1 MQVLIDLAWLLNPVI
16 AFVVGIVLM
25 FNLRKVF
32 ARVQSRRGPLLWLP
46 ARWKDINHSKLLQ
59 PLYDIEKL
67 LSKKTITPH
76 TATPFFTAGPI
87 MALSFAILL
96 TLFIPVAAGG
106 TTGAAG
112 GAIDF
117 SFSLVIVF
125 YLLIG
130 VTMSIIIG
138 GTASASLFAAI
149 GGVRE
154 IELMLAN
161 EIPFILGTFALAITA
176 NSLSIHEMMGFN
188 LLYNPFAAMAV
199 FIAILVKLHIK
210 PFDIP
215 EADAEIVGG
224 LTTEYSGKL
233 LGLLEIT
240 KVLMLFSL
248 SALFVD
254 LFLWV
259 PVPGLW
265 AWVEFLAEV
274 LLVGGAIGLVNALFA
289 RFRID
294 QATKWL
300 FRFSTLLSLTAVA
313 FALIGRYPL

>member
-1 MQVLIDLAWLLNPVI
+1 MADLLWLLNPVI
-16 AFVVGIVLM
+16 AFVAGILLS
-25 FNLRKVF
+25 FKFRKIA
-32 ARVQSRRGPLLWLP
+32 ARVQSRRGPLIWLP
-46 ARWKDINHSKLLQ
+46 SRWKDINHSKVLQ
-59 PLYDIEKL
+59 PLYDIQKL
-67 LSKKTITPH
+67 LSKQTIIPH
-76 TATPFFTAGPI
+76 TATPFFTIGPV
-87 MALSFAILL
+87 MALCFALLL
-96 TLFIPVAAGG
+96 TLFVPVAGI
-106 TTGAAG
+106 
-112 GAIDF
+112 AIDYT
-117 SFSLVIVF
+117 FSLVIVF

-130 VTMSIIIG
+130 VTMSVIIG

-176 NSLSIHEMMGFN
+176 DSLSIHDMMGFN
-188 LLYNPFAAMAV
+188 LLLNPFAAIAV

-233 LGLLEIT
+233 LGILEIT
-240 KVLMLFSL
+240 RVIMIFSL
-248 SALFVD
+248 CALFAG

-259 PVPGLW
+259 PSTGLAAW
-265 AWVEFLAEV
+265 AVFLA
-274 LLVGGAIGLVNALFA
+274 GLVATGLAVAVINALFA
-289 RFRID
+289 RFRIE

-300 FRFSTLLSLTAVA
+300 FRFSTLLSLTAIA
-313 FALIGRYPL
+313 FALVGRYVL

>member
-1 MQVLIDLAWLLNPVI
+1 MQILIDLAWLLNPVI

-46 ARWKDINHSKLLQ
+46 ARWKDINRSKLLQ

-67 LSKKTITPH
+67 LSKKTIIPH

-96 TLFIPVAAGG
+96 TLFIPVAM
-106 TTGAAG
+106 GATA

-125 YLLIG
+125 YLLVG

-161 EIPFILGTFALAITA
+161 EVPFILGTFALAITA
-176 NSLSIHEMMGFN
+176 DSLSIHQMMGFN

-233 LGLLEIT
+233 LGILEIT

-259 PVPGLW
+259 PATGLW
-265 AWVEFLAEV
+265 AWAEFLIEV
-274 LLVGGAIGLVNALFA
+274 LLVGGVIGLVNALFA

-300 FRFSTLLSLTAVA
+300 FRFSTLLSLTAIA
-313 FALIGRYPL
+313 FALIWRYVL

>member
-1 MQVLIDLAWLLNPVI
+1 MADLFWLLNPVV
-16 AFVVGIVLM
+16 AFAAGILLS
-25 FNLRKVF
+25 FNLRKIA
-32 ARVQSRRGPLLWLP
+32 ARVQSRRGPLVRMP
-46 ARWKDINHSKLLQ
+46 ARWKDISHSKLLQ
-59 PLYDIEKL
+59 PLYDIQKL
-67 LSKKTITPH
+67 LSKQTIIPH

-87 MALSFAILL
+87 MALAFALAL
-96 TLFIPVAAGG
+96 TLFVPV
-106 TTGAAG
+106 AG
-112 GAIDF
+112 GAIDY

-176 NSLSIHEMMGFN
+176 DSLSVHSMMGFN

-233 LGLLEIT
+233 LGILEIT
-240 KVLMLFSL
+240 KLIMLFAL

-259 PVPGLW
+259 PASGVLAW
-265 AWVEFLAEV
+265 AEFIV
-274 LLVGGAIGLVNALFA
+274 LVLVVGGVIGIVNALFA
-289 RFRID
+289 RFRIE

-300 FRFSTLLSLTAVA
+300 FRFSTLLSLTAIA
-313 FALIGRYPL
+313 FALIGRYAL

>member
-1 MQVLIDLAWLLNPVI
+1 MADLLWLLNPVV
-16 AFVVGIVLM
+16 AFVVGILLS

-46 ARWKDINHSKLLQ
+46 ARWKDINRSKLLQ

-67 LSKKTITPH
+67 LSKQTIIPH
-76 TATPFFTAGPI
+76 TATFFFTAGPI
-87 MALSFAILL
+87 MALAFALAL
-96 TLFIPVAAGG
+96 TLFVPVAGG
-106 TTGAAG
+106 S
-112 GAIDF
+112 IDY

-161 EIPFILGTFALAITA
+161 EIPFILGTFALAITV
-176 NSLSIHEMMGFN
+176 NSLSVHDMMGFN

-240 KVLMLFSL
+240 KLIMLFAL

-259 PVPGLW
+259 PASGLLAW
-265 AWVEFLAEV
+265 AEFVVLV

-289 RFRID
+289 RFRIE

-300 FRFSTLLSLTAVA
+300 FRFSTLLSLTAIA
-313 FALIGRYPL
+313 IALIGRYAL

>member
-1 MQVLIDLAWLLNPVI
+1 
-16 AFVVGIVLM
+16 
-25 FNLRKVF
+25 
-32 ARVQSRRGPLLWLP
+32 
-46 ARWKDINHSKLLQ
+46 
-59 PLYDIEKL
+59 
-67 LSKKTITPH
+67 
-76 TATPFFTAGPI
+76 
-87 MALSFAILL
+87 MALAFALAL
-96 TLFIPVAAGG
+96 TLFVPVAGG
-106 TTGAAG
+106 SFDYT
-112 GAIDF
+112 
-117 SFSLVIVF
+117 FSLVIVF

-176 NSLSIHEMMGFN
+176 NSLSVHDMMGFN

-233 LGLLEIT
+233 LGILEIT
-240 KVLMLFSL
+240 KLIMLFSL
-248 SALFVD
+248 AALFVD

-259 PVPGLW
+259 PASGLLAW
-265 AWVEFLAEV
+265 AEFIVLV

-289 RFRID
+289 RFRIE

-300 FRFSTLLSLTAVA
+300 FRFSTLLSLTAIA
-313 FALIGRYPL
+313 IALIGRYAL

>member
-67 LSKKTITPH
+67 LSKKTIIPH

-96 TLFIPVAAGG
+96 TLFIPV
-106 TTGAAG
+106 AAG

-176 NSLSIHEMMGFN
+176 GPAGTGSLSIHEMMGFN

>member
-1 MQVLIDLAWLLNPVI
+1 MVDWFWLNPVL
-16 AFVVGIVLM
+16 AFAIGIVLS

-46 ARWKDINHSKLLQ
+46 DRWRDINRSKLLQ

-67 LSKKTITPH
+67 LSKRTMIPH
-76 TATPFFTAGPI
+76 TATPLFIAGPI
-87 MALSFAILL
+87 LALFFALAL
-96 TLFIPVAAGG
+96 TLFVPVAGE
-106 TTGAAG
+106 AA
-112 GAIDF
+112 AYP
-117 SFSLVIVF
+117 FSLVIVF
-125 YLLIG
+125 YLLLG
-130 VTMSIIIG
+130 VTMSIIVG

-154 IELMLAN
+154 IELMLSN

-176 NSLSIHEMMGFN
+176 GPDGIGSLSIHDMMGFN
-188 LLYNPFAAMAV
+188 ILLNPFAALAV
-199 FIAILVKLHIK
+199 FIAILVKLHVK

-240 KVLMLFSL
+240 KLLMLFSL

-259 PVPGLW
+259 PATGLW
-265 AWVEFLAEV
+265 AWAEFLVEV
-274 LLVGGAIGLVNALFA
+274 LLVGGAIAVVNALFA

-294 QATKWL
+294 QATRWL
-300 FRFSTLLSLTAVA
+300 LRFSTLLSLTAVA
-313 FALIGRYPL
+313 IALIGRYAL